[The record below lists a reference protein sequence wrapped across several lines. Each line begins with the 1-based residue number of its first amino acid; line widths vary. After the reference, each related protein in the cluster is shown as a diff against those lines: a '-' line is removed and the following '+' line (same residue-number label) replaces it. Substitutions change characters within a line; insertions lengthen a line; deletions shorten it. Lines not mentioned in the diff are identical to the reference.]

1 MSDWNVR
8 ATLTADDSQFSRAM
22 KGAQQS
28 VNGLS
33 KSNGSM
39 FKGFAIGGA
48 AFAVASK
55 VMSGAL
61 NLIRD
66 SVGGAIQ
73 RFDTLKKYP
82 VVMDALGY

>member
-33 KSNGSM
+33 KSQV
-39 FKGFAIGGA
+39 KH
-48 AFAVASK
+48 
-55 VMSGAL
+55 
-61 NLIRD
+61 R
-66 SVGGAIQ
+66 
-73 RFDTLKKYP
+73 
-82 VVMDALGY
+82 